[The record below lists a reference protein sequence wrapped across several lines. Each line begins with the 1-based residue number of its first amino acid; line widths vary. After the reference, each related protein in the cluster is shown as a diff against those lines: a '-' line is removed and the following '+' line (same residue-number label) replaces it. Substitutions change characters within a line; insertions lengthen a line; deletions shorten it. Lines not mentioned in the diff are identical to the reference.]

1 MGWFWMILIAALVL
15 LILWRVAKIDRQG
28 LELSGA
34 AMMVALA
41 GYAIW
46 GSPGLSASPTLPR
59 DAKAPDLTVADV
71 RKLEKN
77 QFSSEGNVL
86 MLTDAMIRAG
96 ATRQAVGVFQ
106 DAVKSNPQSADLW
119 VGMGNALVMHGGGMV
134 SPAAEYAFEK
144 AAQLSPNHPGPPFF
158 MGLALA
164 QSGKIE
170 QAGEVWRALL
180 ARAPKDAG
188 WVEDLK
194 GRLQEIGQLEET
206 PAQERDRPSPT
217 IRP

>member
-59 DAKAPDLTVADV
+59 DAKAPDLSVADV

>member
-1 MGWFWMILIAALVL
+1 MGWVWMILLAALVL
-15 LILWRVAKIDRQG
+15 LALWRVAKIDRQG
-28 LELSGA
+28 LELSAA
-34 AMMVALA
+34 AMLMALA
-41 GYAIW
+41 GYAFW

-59 DAKAPDLTVADV
+59 DAKAANLSAADV
-71 RKLEKN
+71 GKMEKN

-96 ATRQAVGVFQ
+96 ATRQAVGVFE
-106 DAVKSNPQSADLW
+106 DAIKTNPNSADLW

-134 SPAAEYAFEK
+134 SPAAEFAFEK
-144 AAQLSPNHPGPPFF
+144 AAKLAPNHPGPPFF

-180 ARAPKDAG
+180 ARAPKDAE

-194 GRLQEIGQLEET
+194 GRLAEIGQMEE
-206 PAQERDRPSPT
+206 PKAQ
-217 IRP
+217 

>member
-1 MGWFWMILIAALVL
+1 MGWFWMILIATLVL

-59 DAKAPDLTVADV
+59 DAKAPDLSVADV

>member
-1 MGWFWMILIAALVL
+1 MGWVWMILLAALVM

-41 GYAIW
+41 GYAFW
-46 GSPGLSASPTLPR
+46 GSPSLSASPTLPR
-59 DAKAPDLTVADV
+59 DAKAPEMSVADV
-71 RKLEKN
+71 KKMEKN

-96 ATRQAVGVFQ
+96 ATRQAIGVFQ
-106 DAVKSNPQSADLW
+106 DAVKSNPESADLW
-119 VGMGNALVMHGGGMV
+119 VGMGNALVMHSGGMV

-144 AAQLSPNHPGPPFF
+144 AAKISPNHPGPPFF

-180 ARAPKDAG
+180 ARAPKDAE

-194 GRLQEIGQLEET
+194 GRLQEIGQLDA
-206 PAQERDRPSPT
+206 PADPVK
-217 IRP
+217 

>member
-1 MGWFWMILIAALVL
+1 MMGWVWMILLAALVM

-41 GYAIW
+41 GYAFW
-46 GSPGLSASPTLPR
+46 GSPSLSASPTLPR
-59 DAKAPDLTVADV
+59 DAKAPEMSMADV
-71 RKLEKN
+71 KKMEKN

-106 DAVKSNPQSADLW
+106 DAVKSNPGSADLW
-119 VGMGNALVMHGGGMV
+119 VGMGNALVMHSGGMV

-144 AAQLSPNHPGPPFF
+144 AAKLSPNHPGPPFF

-180 ARAPKDAG
+180 ARAPKDAE
-188 WVEDLK
+188 WVEDLS
-194 GRLQEIGQLEET
+194 GRLQEIGQLDA
-206 PAQERDRPSPT
+206 PADPVK
-217 IRP
+217 